1 MRTFL
6 SLLFLF
12 TVLFSSAQNNSE
24 LSKETLDEITN
35 FIKQKREY
43 YNSPSVAVAITDE
56 HKTVYLKHF
65 GDAKKGD
72 RYLIGSISK
81 SFTALLILRLQEE
94 GKLHLQDPVSKYLP
108 WFRYKNKQISDK
120 ITIEDL
126 LRHTSGISTEM
137 GRTFKTDTSFSY
149 EAYYANTL
157 RELAINN
164 VPAQPFRYSNVNYRL
179 LGLIIEKVTHKT
191 YEECLESYVTSP
203 LELHETSANT
213 DIDLINSYQYFLYY
227 PILKFNADLH
237 PQEASSGLI
246 SSSAGDMA
254 RYLRHIMNSYHHHPN
269 SKLNSNTVTQ
279 LVSKKNNNKSFYGL
293 GWFINNDSSIFYHG
307 GTNKSFESHM
317 YILPSLKK
325 AIVVLINSNQAP
337 DVEIINGIYGIL
349 LGKGYYNNSS
359 FAYYRH
365 LPFLVF
371 LLFIL
376 FLFQIWKWKKSSYP
390 KKISRKIVPNIL
402 VSIGLLLALG
412 ILIYIPKLNG
422 VSLQTS
428 IEFDPAS
435 GYSIIFTSLLLAFSS
450 ILIYF
455 NSSFKS
461 KS

>member
-6 SLLFLF
+6 SLIFLF

-43 YNSPSVAVAITDE
+43 YNSPSIAVAITDE

-94 GKLHLQDPVSKYLP
+94 EKLHLQDPVSKYLP

-137 GRTFKTDTSFSY
+137 GRTFKTDTSFNY
-149 EAYYANTL
+149 EVYYAKTL
-157 RELAINN
+157 KELAINN

-179 LGLIIEKVTHKT
+179 LGLIIEKVTHRT
-191 YEECLESYVTSP
+191 YEECLESYITSP

-213 DIDLINSYQYFLYY
+213 NIDLINSYQYFLYY

-279 LVSKKNNNKSFYGL
+279 LVSKKDNNKSFYGL
-293 GWFINNDSSIFYHG
+293 GWFINNDSSVFYHG
-307 GTNKSFESHM
+307 GTNKSFESRM

-337 DVEIINGIYGIL
+337 EVEIINGIYGIL

-376 FLFQIWKWKKSSYP
+376 FSYQIWKWKKSSYP
-390 KKISRKIVPNIL
+390 KRRSRKIIPNIL

-435 GYSIIFTSLLLAFSS
+435 GYSILFISLLLAFSS
-450 ILIYF
+450 ILMYF
-455 NSSFKS
+455 NSSSKS

>member
-149 EAYYANTL
+149 KAYYANTL

-213 DIDLINSYQYFLYY
+213 NIDLINSYQYFLYY

-279 LVSKKNNNKSFYGL
+279 LVSRKENNKSFYGL
-293 GWFINNDSSIFYHG
+293 GWFINNDSSVFYHG

-376 FLFQIWKWKKSSYP
+376 FLFQIWKWKKSSCP
-390 KKISRKIVPNIL
+390 KKISRKIIPNLL
-402 VSIGLLLALG
+402 VSIGLILALG

-435 GYSIIFTSLLLAFSS
+435 GYSILFTSLLLAFSS